1 MSSLVLQP
9 NHDCAPHAV
18 RTLAMAFAMALNLTA
33 LLIALRPLPLTPLAL
48 PIASPET
55 RANVLDSKPLPVP
68 PLPILRPVTHA
79 PRTTTVPTPNP
90 AIASPTPAP
99 TQPAATNEPSTLSA
113 PATTSDATAA
123 PPASSEATIEYATA
137 SPPDYPIE
145 ALRQGIEGTVLLSV
159 LVDENGKPL
168 QVVVVHGSGSHLLDQ
183 AAREHVLAAWRFH
196 PAQRNDHAIQAWAQ
210 VPVKFDLA
218 RG

>member
-1 MSSLVLQP
+1 MTSLVLHP

-18 RTLAMAFAMALNLTA
+18 RTLAMACAMALNLTA

-48 PIASPET
+48 PSVSPET

-68 PLPILRPVTHA
+68 PLPILRPVMHA
-79 PRTTTVPTPNP
+79 PKAATVPTPSP

-99 TQPAATNEPSTLSA
+99 ALPVTASEPSTISA
-113 PATTSDATAA
+113 PMTTSATTIAA
-123 PPASSEATIEYATA
+123 QGTSEATIEYATA

-168 QVVVVHGSGSHLLDQ
+168 QVLIDKTSGSHALDM
-183 AAREHVLAAWRFH
+183 AAREHVLTAWRFH
-196 PAQRNDHAIQAWAQ
+196 PAQRNGHAIQAWAQ